1 MKTRRLSGK
10 QSEKNL
16 LGMFES
22 VQKTS
27 SKTIRTSWINPD
39 HSFSSDSANLGSA
52 VRNMIL
58 IAFFLLVGL
67 GKGFS
72 QATITS
78 ISLGAQASPIV
89 YGSGDATT
97 FPVEI
102 YYTGSGTTNLTIS
115 WRAPSGVTFT
125 SPNPITLDPASSPAL
140 VDITLT
146 TTVTSPAVLLTF
158 KVKSGAISSNNST
171 FTIDKAPLTVTA
183 DNRSKCFGTAL
194 TLGTTAFTY
203 GTTLNSETVD
213 AVTLTSTG
221 NYDAIGGAA
230 GSYTGDIVPSAATG
244 SNGFAATN
252 YDITYSNG
260 NMTVNVSTSS
270 STTASACDSYTWT
283 ENSGATYT
291 TTGAYDQTYT
301 NAAGCDSV
309 HTLNLTVQYSNTGS
323 TTASACDSYT
333 WTENSGATYT
343 TTGAYDQTYTNV
355 AGCDSL
361 HTLNLT
367 VNYSSS
373 STTYATVCDS
383 YVWASPLG
391 DGATYTSSNTTATH
405 TSTNAAGCVH
415 TETLD
420 LIVNYSSSST
430 TSATAC
436 NLYVWASY
444 LGDGAAY
451 TSSNTTA
458 THTSTNAAGCVH
470 TQTLDLTVNYS
481 NTGSTTASACDSY
494 TWTENS
500 GETYTTTDA
509 YEQIYT
515 NAAGCDSLHTLN
527 LTVNYSSSSTTSA
540 TACDSYVWAS
550 PLGDGATYT
559 SSNTTATHTSTN
571 AAGCVH
577 TETLDLT

>member
-27 SKTIRTSWINPD
+27 SKAIQTSWINPD

-102 YYTGSGTTNLTIS
+102 YYTGSGTTSLTIS

-140 VDITLT
+140 VNITLT

-171 FTIDKAPLTVTA
+171 FTIDKAPLTITA

-203 GTTLNSETVD
+203 GTTQNSETVD

-244 SNGFAATN
+244 SNGFVASN
-252 YDITYSNG
+252 YTINYVNG
-260 NMTVNVSTSS
+260 NMTVNAL
-270 STTASACDSYTWT
+270 TTDGSLTHTACDSYEWNGSTYT
-283 ENSGATYT
+283 STGTYTYT
-291 TTGAYDQTYT
+291 TTNGANCT
-301 NAAGCDSV
+301 N
-309 HTLNLTVQYSNTGS
+309 
-323 TTASACDSYT
+323 TA
-333 WTENSGATYT
+333 
-343 TTGAYDQTYTNV
+343 
-355 AGCDSL
+355 
-361 HTLNLT
+361 TLNLT
-367 VNYSSS
+367 VNA
-373 STTYATVCDS
+373 STT
-383 YVWASPLG
+383 
-391 DGATYTSSNTTATH
+391 DGGLTH
-405 TSTNAAGCVH
+405 
-415 TETLD
+415 
-420 LIVNYSSSST
+420 
-430 TSATAC
+430 
-436 NLYVWASY
+436 
-444 LGDGAAY
+444 
-451 TSSNTTA
+451 
-458 THTSTNAAGCVH
+458 
-470 TQTLDLTVNYS
+470 
-481 NTGSTTASACDSY
+481 
-494 TWTENS
+494 
-500 GETYTTTDA
+500 
-509 YEQIYT
+509 
-515 NAAGCDSLHTLN
+515 
-527 LTVNYSSSSTTSA
+527 
-540 TACDSYVWAS
+540 TACDSYEWNGS
-550 PLGDGATYT
+550 TYT
-559 SSNTTATHTSTN
+559 
-571 AAGCVH
+571 
-577 TETLDLT
+577 